1 MLQVAFGAQV
11 RVIVEGETRFSKITT
26 LSNASNTAQSVDVK
40 ALDLQQL
47 FVAMT
52 KELRI
57 AVVKL
62 ADRLHNMRTL
72 GSMPAAKQAKIAN
85 ETLQVR
91 SSPCSSAK
99 QSLSR
104 ILQGQQL
111 SAGTLALLCPGR
123 TVRLQ
128 LALPTGR
135 AFLASIHKLS
145 PYVAPAISQAI
156 EPKRMPAM
164 SAER

>member
-1 MLQVAFGAQV
+1 MLNLLTQVAFGAQV

-26 LSNASNTAQSVDVK
+26 LSNAGNAAQSVDVK

-85 ETLQVR
+85 ETLQV
-91 SSPCSSAK
+91 S
-99 QSLSR
+99 
-104 ILQGQQL
+104 
-111 SAGTLALLCPGR
+111 ALLQ
-123 TVRLQ
+123 VLLQ
-128 LALPTGR
+128 WFGP
-135 AFLASIHKLS
+135 
-145 PYVAPAISQAI
+145 
-156 EPKRMPAM
+156 
-164 SAER
+164 

>member
-26 LSNASNTAQSVDVK
+26 LSNAGNTAQSVDVK

-91 SSPCSSAK
+91 SSPWGSAMQYLKGFFKVSSYQLGPWISSA
-99 QSLSR
+99 QDARSDCS
-104 ILQGQQL
+104 
-111 SAGTLALLCPGR
+111 LLCP
-123 TVRLQ
+123 
-128 LALPTGR
+128 
-135 AFLASIHKLS
+135 
-145 PYVAPAISQAI
+145 QAGHF
-156 EPKRMPAM
+156 
-164 SAER
+164 

>member
-26 LSNASNTAQSVDVK
+26 LSNAGNTAQSVDVK

-85 ETLQVR
+85 ETLQVKY
-91 SSPCSSAK
+91 SSWGSAMHSLPRAFKVSRCQPGPQCSSA
-99 QSLSR
+99 QTER
-104 ILQGQQL
+104 QNAACCAHRQGTSSQQ
-111 SAGTLALLCPGR
+111 
-123 TVRLQ
+123 
-128 LALPTGR
+128 
-135 AFLASIHKLS
+135 
-145 PYVAPAISQAI
+145 
-156 EPKRMPAM
+156 
-164 SAER
+164 

>member
-1 MLQVAFGAQV
+1 M

-26 LSNASNTAQSVDVK
+26 LSTAKAAQSVDVK

-85 ETLQVR
+85 ETLQV
-91 SSPCSSAK
+91 
-99 QSLSR
+99 
-104 ILQGQQL
+104 
-111 SAGTLALLCPGR
+111 
-123 TVRLQ
+123 
-128 LALPTGR
+128 
-135 AFLASIHKLS
+135 
-145 PYVAPAISQAI
+145 
-156 EPKRMPAM
+156 
-164 SAER
+164 